1 MTLTLGQL
9 QLVSF
14 NCRGWNNG
22 KSIVSDLL
30 ESHDIC
36 LIQEH
41 WLFHDHLHELNFNP
55 DFLSVGVS
63 GMDSFALH
71 HGRPFGGCAILFRK
85 SLIGSVIMLSTNA
98 KHFCA
103 LRLSD
108 QSAAGQI
115 ILLVCVYLPT
125 DYSSA
130 TSREDFLLAF
140 GELKGFICCTI
151 F

>member
-1 MTLTLGQL
+1 MALTLGQL
-9 QLVSF
+9 RLVSF

-22 KSIVSDLL
+22 KSTVSDLL

-55 DFLSVGVS
+55 DFLLS

-98 KHFCA
+98 KRFCA

-108 QSAAGQI
+108 QSGQI

-130 TSREDFLLAF
+130 TSREDFLLAL
-140 GELKGFICCTI
+140 GQLEGFIW
-151 F
+151 